1 MDRHRRRLAV
11 GLFRSSH
18 PGAAG
23 RCLCQERILRQS
35 TKHNRGYC
43 SAFSAVWTIRL
54 PQRYVHA
61 DADDGRDV
69 HRAERADGHGASDT
83 AALARSHPARFLL
96 SVLVDIGVCFPAG
109 ASSSNLLVGGH
120 RPPSTSLIP
129 NLISNNQQIIMI
141 YIYSSQ

>member
-18 PGAAG
+18 SGAAG
-23 RCLCQERILRQS
+23 RCLRQERILRQS